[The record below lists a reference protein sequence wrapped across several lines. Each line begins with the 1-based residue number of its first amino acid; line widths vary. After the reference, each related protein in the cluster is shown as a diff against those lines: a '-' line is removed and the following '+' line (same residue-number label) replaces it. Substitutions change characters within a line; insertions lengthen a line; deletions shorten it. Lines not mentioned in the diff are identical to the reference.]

1 MDEPG
6 GGDLGEQLVLAD
18 LVNRVLD
25 RGVTVAGSVL
35 ISVAGVDLIFLN
47 LRLDLAAVETA
58 AKYGMTRMRG
68 TGRKLPSSGERG

>member
-6 GGDLGEQLVLAD
+6 GGELDEQLVLAD

-25 RGVTVAGSVL
+25 RGVTVAGNVL
-35 ISVAGVDLIFLN
+35 ISVAGVDLIYLS

-58 AKYGMTRMRG
+58 AKHGMTRLSG
-68 TGRKLPSSGERG
+68 SARKLPPPGEGG

>member
-1 MDEPG
+1 MDEP

-25 RGVTVAGSVL
+25 RGVTVAGTVL
-35 ISVAGVDLIFLN
+35 ISVAGVDLIYLS

-58 AKYGMTRMRG
+58 AKHGMTRLGGSARW
-68 TGRKLPSSGERG
+68 LPPSGEGG